1 MSDAGVK
8 QELESF
14 RTKIFYGLGSVA
26 FGVKDN
32 GFQTILL
39 PFYNL
44 VLHIP
49 AQLVGLAIF
58 IALVFD
64 AFLDPIVGHFSDN
77 LHTRWGRRHPLM
89 YASAIP
95 VAISYLLLWNPP
107 HWSNGALFAYLIVVA
122 VVVRTFITFYEIPSS
137 ALIPELTADY
147 DARTS
152 FAGYRIFFGWYGGLG
167 MSSLAFLVF
176 LHADATHKTGQ
187 LNPVGYSRYGF
198 VAAIVMFVAILVSAW
213 GTHKFI
219 PHLRKPPERKMTLS
233 QYAREMIST
242 LNNRPFL
249 ILLVSAVFFNLATG
263 LVFALNFYINTFFW
277 MFNNSQIGFLTL
289 SVFVAVFLAFVIAI
303 PLSRRFG
310 KKESAIG
317 MFACGLTISN
327 VPLVLGLLGIL
338 TLKTPGL
345 LYLLFAIG
353 SVGGAFAI
361 GSSIMIVSM
370 IADVVEDSEI
380 RTGRRSE
387 GLFFAGNSFIQKAA
401 SGLGLF
407 ASGLVLWAAG
417 FPSDKLPGQVD
428 PHAVTRFAIIY
439 LVTTVVIYGL
449 GFIVIG
455 FFPISRQTHEETLR
469 RLAAEVEQSREPV
482 DMLGGE

>member
-1 MSDAGVK
+1 MDAATAKRG
-8 QELESF
+8 LASF

-44 VLHIP
+44 VLHLP

-58 IALVFD
+58 IALLFD

-77 LHTRWGRRHPLM
+77 LHSRWGRRHPLM

-107 HWSNGALFAYLIVVA
+107 HWSQGALFVYLIVTA

-137 ALIPELTADY
+137 ALIPELTGDY
-147 DARTS
+147 DERTS

-187 LNPVGYSRYGF
+187 LNPVGYSHYGY
-198 VAAIVMFVAILVSAW
+198 VAAIVMFVVILVSSW

-219 PHLRKPPERKMTLS
+219 PHLRKPPERKMTLL
-233 QYAREMIST
+233 QYAQEMVST

-249 ILLVSAVFFNLATG
+249 ILLVSAIFFNLATG
-263 LVFALNFYINTFFW
+263 LVFALSFYINTFFW
-277 MFNNSQIGFLTL
+277 TFNNSQIGILTL

-317 MFACGLTISN
+317 MFACGVTISN
-327 VPLVLGLLGIL
+327 VPLILGLLGIL

-345 LYLLFAIG
+345 LYLLFAFG
-353 SVGGAFAI
+353 AVGGALAI

-380 RTGRRSE
+380 TTGRRSE
-387 GLFFAGNSFIQKAA
+387 GLFFAGSSFIGKAA

-407 ASGLVLWAAG
+407 ASGLVLWVAG
-417 FPSDKLPGQVD
+417 FPSDKLPGQIS
-428 PHAVTRFAIIY
+428 PHVVSKFAIIY
-439 LVTTVVIYGL
+439 MVTNVAIYGL
-449 GFIVIG
+449 GFVVIS
-455 FFPISRQTHEETLR
+455 FFPITRRTHEENLR
-469 RLAAEVEQSREPV
+469 RLAAEAAAVPPPE
-482 DMLGGE
+482 LGI

>member
-1 MSDAGVK
+1 MDAATAKRG
-8 QELESF
+8 LASF

-44 VLHIP
+44 VLHLP

-58 IALVFD
+58 IALLFD

-95 VAISYLLLWNPP
+95 VAVSYLLLWNPP
-107 HWSNGALFAYLIVVA
+107 HWSQGALFVYLIVTA

-137 ALIPELTADY
+137 ALIPELTEDY
-147 DARTS
+147 DERTS

-176 LHADATHKTGQ
+176 LHADATHKIGQ
-187 LNPVGYSRYGF
+187 LNPVGYSHYGY
-198 VAAIVMFVAILVSAW
+198 VAAIVMFVVILVSSW
-213 GTHKFI
+213 GTHKYI
-219 PHLRKPPERKMTLS
+219 PHLRKPPARKLTLL
-233 QYAREMIST
+233 QYAQEMLST

-249 ILLVSAVFFNLATG
+249 ILLVSAIFFNLATG
-263 LVFALNFYINTFFW
+263 LVFALSFYLNTFFW

-289 SVFVAVFLAFVIAI
+289 SIFVAVFLAFVIAI

-317 MFACGLTISN
+317 MFACGVTISN
-327 VPLVLGLLGIL
+327 VPLILGLLGIL

-345 LYLLFAIG
+345 IYLLFTFGA
-353 SVGGAFAI
+353 VGGAFAI

-380 RTGRRSE
+380 TTGRRSE

-407 ASGLVLWAAG
+407 ASGLVLWVAG
-417 FPSDKLPGQVD
+417 FPSDKLPGQIA
-428 PHAVTRFAIIY
+428 PHIVSKFAIIY
-439 LVTTVVIYGL
+439 MVTNVALYGVGFVI
-449 GFIVIG
+449 IS
-455 FFPISRQTHEETLR
+455 FFPINRRTHEENLG
-469 RLAAEVEQSREPV
+469 RLAAAAAAAPPPE
-482 DMLGGE
+482 LGI